1 MVILYCYI
9 RKDGEPIDTRALL
22 VFLSVADTLNFSR
35 SGELLHMSV
44 SAVSRT
50 IRRLEDE
57 LGQPLLERDNRR
69 VRLTAAGGEFREYA
83 RRAVAD
89 WHRLRR
95 QLGSEGGLA
104 GEVSLYC
111 SVTATYSV
119 LAPIL
124 ETFRSTHPAVEIM
137 MHTGDQADGIS
148 RVLAGQDDVAV
159 SGRPA
164 RLPGR
169 LEFLPLLES
178 PLEFWAPTADCA
190 VRQLAEAGGASAAG
204 FPWADIPFIV
214 PERGITK
221 DILDTWLRERDIR
234 PRVYAQVAGHEAIV
248 AMVSLGLGI
257 GIAPELVVQASGL
270 RDSVSRVRVPD
281 GLPPLSIGLCSLK
294 QRLLSPLVKSLWDAA
309 GQTYGA
315 EI

>member
-1 MVILYCYI
+1 M
-9 RKDGEPIDTRALL
+9 DTRALA

-57 LGQPLLERDNRR
+57 LGQPLLERDNRS
-69 VRLTAAGGEFREYA
+69 VRLTGAGREFREYA
-83 RRAVAD
+83 RHSLAD
-89 WHRLRR
+89 WQRLRR
-95 QLGSEGGLA
+95 KLGSEEELA

-124 ETFRSTHPAVEIM
+124 ESFRSAHPSVEIM

-148 RVLAGQDDVAV
+148 HVLEGQDDVAV

-164 RLPGR
+164 QLPQR
-169 LEFLPLLES
+169 LEFLPLLDT
-178 PLEFWAPTADCA
+178 PLQLWAPTADCA
-190 VRQLAEAGGASAAG
+190 VRQWVDAGQAAASG
-204 FPWADIPFIV
+204 YDWSTVPFIV

-221 DILDTWLRERDIR
+221 DILDTWLRDSGIR

-248 AMVSLGLGI
+248 AMVGLGLGV
-257 GIAPELVVQASGL
+257 GIAPELVVRASGMGASVQPMTVA
-270 RDSVSRVRVPD
+270 DS
-281 GLPPLSIGLCSLK
+281 LPPLAIGLCSLRR
-294 QRLLSPLVKSLWDAA
+294 RLQNPLVKSLWDVA
-309 GQTYGA
+309 GQTYRTA
-315 EI
+315 V